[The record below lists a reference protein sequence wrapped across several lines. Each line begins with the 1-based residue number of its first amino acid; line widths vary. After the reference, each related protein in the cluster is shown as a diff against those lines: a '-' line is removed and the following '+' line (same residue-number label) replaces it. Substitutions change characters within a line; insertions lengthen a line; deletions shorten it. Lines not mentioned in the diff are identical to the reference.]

1 MKEMSRFDGYKAIS
15 ISAPSA
21 VTPVPAIIRSTA
33 TATYATWLFE
43 NTTILCTSHNLAIA
57 DLEDAFESL
66 FANKK
71 PEVQVVDGE
80 VVAWL
85 DDGGA
90 CQVLELGWLILLSAI
105 QLNNGD
111 IALAQSVVG
120 EQRML
125 LEQIGMKRGTRIIMT
140 REEEAF
146 ERELFGEGSK
156 AWMSSVLRHFVGKLN
171 FT

>member
-57 DLEDAFESL
+57 NLEDAFESL
-66 FANKK
+66 
-71 PEVQVVDGE
+71 
-80 VVAWL
+80 
-85 DDGGA
+85 
-90 CQVLELGWLILLSAI
+90 AI

-125 LEQIGMKRGTRIIMT
+125 LEQIGMKGGTRIIIT

-156 AWMSSVLRHFVGKLN
+156 A
-171 FT
+171 